1 MYGEYMLRFDY
12 FNPGS
17 RINLPEVAACLNVQS
32 SEFEILA
39 SHHGGMGVCFQLK
52 SLSDLETYALKCI
65 RPDLLGDQD
74 SLERFHEE
82 LNVWLSASVCDAVVE
97 AIHIVLINELPCI
110 LATWMEG
117 GDLTQ
122 TLSTLNPAQ
131 KFETIVRI
139 TRSLQWAQT
148 KLGIIHRDLKPSNIL
163 FDKELLAY
171 LSDWGLSRPLQRAF
185 VVASSGKDIP
195 TVDRED
201 RTQQGSFL
209 GTVTYAAPEQI
220 RNAAMVDHRADIY
233 ALGCVMFE
241 LETGSPPFTGTSFQE
256 IAYQHLHVSPPKLGG
271 LFRQT
276 TLGLENV
283 INRCLAKKP
292 GDRYATYEELEQDLL
307 AVAGKQ
313 KFALDRCVISER
325 YKRHPLGKGH
335 ASQQQ
340 TIANADVKGKGVA
353 LVEFDDI
360 APYLEEAENLIAMG
374 RYKEA
379 EALLRPHY
387 MPSMIIGSDAW
398 HFAHSVACGYA
409 YCLQNISDRLDEA
422 LDIYVSLNLL
432 EKKPAGF
439 YVNYSH
445 ALNQADKD
453 LNAKKVCEQG
463 LTHFPDDL
471 DLLGNYTISLI
482 GCGEVKEAQ
491 TVAMRR
497 LEMRRDVH
505 SIEEAAAVL
514 GIQRD
519 HLRNRDLPQ
528 AMSLAEKQYSLI
540 KEGLVLN
547 PLFPSLRISEI
558 QFLRFA
564 LSGDKILNA
573 CQTMMYDQKIHP
585 TYRQLAFLEEVEE
598 ISESQHFKTALEM
611 IDKTVNA
618 NSFSTNF
625 DTTLQERL
633 FFIKH
638 KIYADRYMIGKD
650 NQSGERILIPEIVDY
665 FLEKE
670 GEKYPHPVMTAR
682 VLEWMGHIN
691 EAEDLFREVIKTS
704 EDSWNSRKELVLL
717 LQRDGRLKETL
728 SEANLLIES
737 APWRA
742 ESFDVLS
749 YVAEK
754 VGDTKLAN
762 HAKKKGNQTYD
773 KEKKLFEKLRT
784 LIS

>member
-1 MYGEYMLRFDY
+1 MLRSDY
-12 FNPGS
+12 LNPGS

-39 SHHGGMGVCFQLK
+39 SHSGGMGVCFQLK

-82 LNVWLSASVCDAVVE
+82 LDVWLSASVCDAVVE
-97 AIHIVLINELPCI
+97 AIHIVRINELPCI

-171 LSDWGLSRPLQRAF
+171 LSDWGLSRPLRRAF
-185 VVASSGKDIP
+185 IVASSGKDIP
-195 TVDRED
+195 AIDRKD
-201 RTQQGSFL
+201 HTQQGSFL

-292 GDRYATYEELEQDLL
+292 GDRYATYEELEQGLL

-335 ASQQQ
+335 VSQQQ

-379 EALLRPHY
+379 EALLRPAY
-387 MPSMIIGSDAW
+387 VPGLITGSTTW
-398 HFAHSVACGYA
+398 HFGHTLAATYV
-409 YCLQNISDRLDEA
+409 YCLQNINDRFHEA
-422 LDIYVSLNLL
+422 LEIYSSLNPLQ
-432 EKKPAGF
+432 EKPAEF
-439 YVNYSH
+439 YVNYSL
-445 ALNQADKD
+445 ALNRTDKSTD
-453 LNAKKVCEQG
+453 AKKVCEQG
-463 LTHFPDDL
+463 LTHFPDDI

-482 GCGEVKEAQ
+482 ECGEIEEAQ
-491 TVAMRR
+491 TIAMRR
-497 LEMRRDVH
+497 LAIRRDVH

-519 HLRNRDLPQ
+519 RLRNRDLPQ
-528 AMSLAEKQYSLI
+528 AMSLAKEQYSLI

-558 QFLRFA
+558 RFLRFA

-573 CQTMMYDQKIHP
+573 CQTMRDDQKIHP

-670 GEKYPHPVMTAR
+670 GEKYPYPVMTAR

-691 EAEDLFREVIKTS
+691 EAEDLFREAIKTS
-704 EDSWNSRKELVLL
+704 KDSWNSRKELVLL
-717 LQRDGRLKETL
+717 LQRDGRLKEAL
-728 SEANLLIES
+728 SEANLLVES

-762 HAKKKGNQTYD
+762 HAKKKGNQTFD
-773 KEKKLFEKLRT
+773 EEKKLFEKLRT